1 MDGVSVRVRN
11 LAGNVVQHHAFR
23 HDAKVADV
31 AKQAKKLAQADEGV
45 KLLQQGEVLFPG
57 RKLLELKDGCKHLDL
72 QVMYSAGERRRMC
85 SWCRQKS
92 TSSDSNVCSRSEFD
106 DYYQIPRIMTK
117 CPKRSAHWVC
127 REHLDEEGHICPSCQ
142 ESVDI
147 ETCSWTSCV
156 ARSSACMGP
165 VSSDAMATEDFLE
178 HLLPKKTELLVRIA
192 EVGNGK
198 TAKSALKECIDV
210 LGAAALTYECKAEV
224 GGFRAVVKLS
234 MAGKEGLEWRGPPE
248 GRKQEAE
255 QAVALRALDEMKRM
269 LLGRDGPA
277 AGRMQEAENA
287 FAPRVLDEMKG
298 MLLGEEAASLRTHSR
313 AAPSMTPDEH
323 CQTPMRQEHAGDWQ
337 AFCVLVSVRCKH
349 LYGICIKQ
357 THKKWFALQS
367 LSFGNPWLRILLK
380 CEERFDL
387 SSDVTAIFKEQRLRT
402 PGELLEL
409 SREDIDILC
418 KELPVGDR
426 PRLRE
431 AVRRLRQAKYS
442 ECN

>member
-337 AFCVLVSVRCKH
+337 AFC
-349 LYGICIKQ
+349 
-357 THKKWFALQS
+357 
-367 LSFGNPWLRILLK
+367 
-380 CEERFDL
+380 ERFDL